1 MHCKRCDLD
10 RFNKDRSNSN
20 ANHHFVNA
28 ILSKFF
34 QTTLLKGQSILFT
47 YMGVV
52 SILLCKSKMTIR
64 GIVTSVDFDALPPE
78 SGGSPLYFAT
88 ITHKTQFSL
97 QYEDD
102 IESPIPPP
110 SSSAPSF
117 TSESFA
123 LLSKR
128 VGGLKKPIR
137 ELQEVIYSALFFPP
151 TTTSFKIK
159 PSHGVLLYGPPGSGK
174 TLLVRSFV
182 EAFHLSYFTTNVA
195 SLLSQYLG
203 DSEQQLTSLF
213 QRAREGAPSVLFLDE
228 LDALCPPRENAGPNS
243 TRLCSLLLSLFDELD
258 TGVVVVGATNRP
270 QGLDTALRRPG
281 RFDKEIEI
289 EVPMPS
295 EKEEILNV
303 MLASLPHALTPAD
316 VAFVASHTNGFTGA
330 DLRLL
335 LTEAS
340 LLLLDPPNETVSETA
355 NETVSETTH
364 EDTDKGG
371 KKPSIILFVGAP
383 LTHP

>member
-1 MHCKRCDLD
+1 M
-10 RFNKDRSNSN
+10 
-20 ANHHFVNA
+20 
-28 ILSKFF
+28 
-34 QTTLLKGQSILFT
+34 
-47 YMGVV
+47 
-52 SILLCKSKMTIR
+52 
-64 GIVTSVDFDALPPE
+64 
-78 SGGSPLYFAT
+78 
-88 ITHKTQFSL
+88 
-97 QYEDD
+97 
-102 IESPIPPP
+102 
-110 SSSAPSF
+110 
-117 TSESFA
+117 
-123 LLSKR
+123 
-128 VGGLKKPIR
+128 
-137 ELQEVIYSALFFPP
+137 
-151 TTTSFKIK
+151 
-159 PSHGVLLYGPPGSGK
+159 
-174 TLLVRSFV
+174 
-182 EAFHLSYFTTNVA
+182 A

-213 QRAREGAPSVLFLDE
+213 QRAREGAPSILFLDE

-303 MLASLPHALTPAD
+303 MLASLPHVLTPAD

-371 KKPSIILFVGAP
+371 KKPSIILFVEAP

>member
-1 MHCKRCDLD
+1 M
-10 RFNKDRSNSN
+10 
-20 ANHHFVNA
+20 
-28 ILSKFF
+28 
-34 QTTLLKGQSILFT
+34 
-47 YMGVV
+47 
-52 SILLCKSKMTIR
+52 
-64 GIVTSVDFDALPPE
+64 
-78 SGGSPLYFAT
+78 
-88 ITHKTQFSL
+88 
-97 QYEDD
+97 
-102 IESPIPPP
+102 
-110 SSSAPSF
+110 
-117 TSESFA
+117 
-123 LLSKR
+123 
-128 VGGLKKPIR
+128 
-137 ELQEVIYSALFFPP
+137 
-151 TTTSFKIK
+151 
-159 PSHGVLLYGPPGSGK
+159 
-174 TLLVRSFV
+174 
-182 EAFHLSYFTTNVA
+182 
-195 SLLSQYLG
+195 
-203 DSEQQLTSLF
+203 
-213 QRAREGAPSVLFLDE
+213 
-228 LDALCPPRENAGPNS
+228 
-243 TRLCSLLLSLFDELD
+243 
-258 TGVVVVGATNRP
+258 VVVGATNRP

-340 LLLLDPPNETVSETA
+340 LLLLDPPNETVSETTSETANETVSETASKTTSETASETA